1 MVVDRYSFSG
11 AVYSAAKQNADLSLE
26 WAWGPEIGLPKP
38 DLVLFLDISPED
50 AAERGNYG
58 QERYETNEMQARVRR
73 MFKQLFARLPAIKVF
88 EVDAGRAVNV
98 VASQIQDVYAKHG
111 SMRSGTNDPLEI
123 LEQLQPA

>member
-1 MVVDRYSFSG
+1 MVDRYSFSG
-11 AVYSAAKQNADLSLE
+11 AVYSAAKQNTDLSLE

-38 DLVLFLDISPED
+38 DLVLFLDISPAD

-58 QERYETNEMQARVRR
+58 QERYETSEMQAKVRQ
-73 MFKQLFARLPAIKVF
+73 MFKQLFARLPEVKVF
-88 EVDAGRAVNV
+88 EINAGRDLNA

-111 SMRSGTNDPLEI
+111 SMHSGTNNPLEI